1 MCDVLYSYIGDSVQ
15 TNEDAHAQCVS
26 LEEVT
31 LIERE
36 SAKGCEQCDTVSVF
50 QDACSRDGDD
60 GYTLVSGRGRDLG
73 ALGWGVGAAADRAG
87 WGGRRSV
94 ADELAVRAPGLGIE
108 VQGRAGVWSSDST
121 RQARTGK
128 NREAAQRSRGAG
140 IAALGRKGGSRAGGR
155 RSGPR
160 PRVC

>member
-73 ALGWGVGAAADRAG
+73 ALGWGSALQQTERAG
-87 WGGRRSV
+87 GGGSV

-108 VQGRAGVWSSDST
+108 VQGRAGVWSSDSA